1 MPIYEVDVRK
11 RSWDFYHLEAN
22 SRREAEELLDKA
34 LNTGNMDGITFART
48 VTHDPVVATAIHQK
62 VITFLITERGYLNLT
77 LEEIKD
83 EH

>member
-34 LNTGNMDGITFART
+34 LNTGNMDGITLART
-48 VTHDPVVATAIHQK
+48 VTHNPVVATAIQ
-62 VITFLITERGYLNLT
+62 VTPDGDYILDNGERLSKSNFRGN
-77 LEEIKD
+77 
-83 EH
+83 

>member
-34 LNTGNMDGITFART
+34 LNTGNMDGITFSRT
-48 VTHDPVVATAIHQK
+48 VTHDPVVATAIQ
-62 VITFLITERGYLNLT
+62 VTPEGDYILDNGERLSKSNFRGN
-77 LEEIKD
+77 
-83 EH
+83 